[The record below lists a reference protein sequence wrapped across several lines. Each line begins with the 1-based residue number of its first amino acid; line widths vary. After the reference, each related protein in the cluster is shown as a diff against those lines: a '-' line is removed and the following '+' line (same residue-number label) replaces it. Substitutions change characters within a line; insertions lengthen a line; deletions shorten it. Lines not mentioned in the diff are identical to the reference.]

1 MVKVNNKDTRT
12 TFKDNNKD
20 TRTTPLAYFTPC
32 SSVSIVNFMQV
43 NTGWVLIKNEINIQN
58 LFSCNSIERN
68 DMMRELLNTDPRKA
82 TTRNSIPSKTLKL
95 SPDISAN
102 VLQSLFNMLST
113 GNFPDNITFRH
124 NICIEEKR
132 PFKKRKL
139 KTCKSRFWR
148 SCVNGLIHNIWHD

>member
-32 SSVSIVNFMQV
+32 SSVSIVNFMRV

-58 LFSCNSIERN
+58 LFSCNAIERN

-102 VLQSLFNMLST
+102 VLQSLFNDMLST
-113 GNFPDNITFRH
+113 GNFPDNMKLADITSV
-124 NICIEEKR
+124 
-132 PFKKRKL
+132 FKKKDPL
-139 KTCKSRFWR
+139 KKE
-148 SCVNGLIHNIWHD
+148 N

>member
-32 SSVSIVNFMQV
+32 SSVSIVNFMRV
-43 NTGWVLIKNEINIQN
+43 NTGWVHIKNEINIQN
-58 LFSCNSIERN
+58 LFSCNAIERN
-68 DMMRELLNTDPRKA
+68 DMMRELLYTDPRKA

-102 VLQSLFNMLST
+102 VLQNLFNDMLST
-113 GNFPDNITFRH
+113 GNFPDNMKLADITSV
-124 NICIEEKR
+124 
-132 PFKKRKL
+132 FKKKDPL
-139 KTCKSRFWR
+139 KKE
-148 SCVNGLIHNIWHD
+148 N